1 MSNIQARDGRSLIIS
16 HSNISFKQLR
26 RFGLSVASAVRAM
39 RVRRVLPYMEDATVP
54 CIDARKLW
62 SKLGKPHKRFTDWAS
77 YHLKGYIDNPKL
89 NAEISVFEDSSKAG
103 KPTKDYTLSRN
114 IAAHLAMQANTDQG
128 WEVRSYFLDMERIV
142 FKLAEFNFSRASVP
156 IRLDKRLYVASRIR
170 FGVANSVQYS
180 SKHLNNLCEV
190 LTGITAGQVRRKYKK
205 TIRDIL
211 EGFPEYLDIYN
222 DAHAFAVSLFECSVP
237 WRHIKPLLKKRY
249 NLKIDLK
256 KLLAPQQ

>member
-1 MSNIQARDGRSLIIS
+1 MSNIQARNGRSLTIS
-16 HSNISFKQLR
+16 HFNVTFKQLR
-26 RFGLSVASAVRAM
+26 RFGLSEASAKRAM
-39 RVRRVLPYMEDATVP
+39 RVRRVLPYMEDPTIP

-103 KPTKDYTLSRN
+103 KPMKDYTLSRN

-128 WEVRSYFLDMERIV
+128 WEVRAYFLDMERIV

-156 IRLDKRLYVASRIR
+156 IRLDKRLYVASCIR
-170 FGVANSVQYS
+170 FGTANTVKYS

-205 TIRDIL
+205 TIRGIL
-211 EGFPEYLDIYN
+211 EGFPKYLDLYN
-222 DAHAFAVSLFECSVP
+222 EAYAFAVSLFECNIP
-237 WRHIKPLLKKRY
+237 WRKIRPLLKKRY
-249 NLKIDLK
+249 SLKIDLE
-256 KLLAPQQ
+256 KLLASQQ

>member
-1 MSNIQARDGRSLIIS
+1 MSKSPARDGRSLTIS
-16 HSNISFKQLR
+16 HSNVTFKQLR

-39 RVRRVLPYMEDATVP
+39 RVRRVLPYMEDAAIP

-77 YHLKGYIDNPKL
+77 YHLKGYTDNPNL

-103 KPTKDYTLSRN
+103 KPTKDYILSRN
-114 IAAHLAMQANTDQG
+114 IAAHLAMQANTEQG

-156 IRLDKRLYVASRIR
+156 VRLDKRLYVASCIR
-170 FGVANSVQYS
+170 FGIANSVQYS

-190 LTGITAGQVRRKYKK
+190 LTGLTAGQVRTKYKK

-211 EGFPEYLDIYN
+211 EGFPEYLDLYN
-222 DAHAFAVSLFECSVP
+222 DAHAFAVSLYECNIP
-237 WRHIKPLLKKRY
+237 WRKIKPLLKKRY
-249 NLKIDLK
+249 SLKIDLK
-256 KLLAPQQ
+256 KLQATQ